1 MTFYFETLVDFVGA
15 HPQLSFLAVFL
26 LALSEAIPVIGTVVP
41 GSTLILAIS
50 ALATA
55 AGITPWGLLVAAVA
69 GAIAGDGFSFW
80 LGHRYHRQI
89 LRGWPLNR
97 FPRLIGRS
105 AQLIRKYGVA
115 SVFLARFTA
124 VVRAFVPLLAGVV
137 RMSSR
142 HFYVANVLSAL
153 VWAPIHIFPGVL
165 VGLAIAFG
173 GAHAPELSLA
183 AVGALILAWI
193 AWSLIKRK
201 TASIMDR
208 SGNQDAPG
216 PGTRE
221 SALRCI
227 AHETAP
233 DVARPASPRDSASG
247 RPTQRAKSGGT
258 QSDSARLL
266 FSPQNP
272 SGDPR

>member
-1 MTFYFETLVDFVGA
+1 
-15 HPQLSFLAVFL
+15 
-26 LALSEAIPVIGTVVP
+26 VP

-80 LGHRYHRQI
+80 LGHLYHREI

-97 FPRLIGRS
+97 FPWLIERS
-105 AQLIRKYGVA
+105 TQLIRKYGIA

-124 VVRAFVPLLAGVV
+124 VVRAFVPMLAGVL

-142 HFYVANVLSAL
+142 HFYVANILSAL

-183 AVGALILAWI
+183 AVGVLILAWI
-193 AWSLIKRK
+193 AWRMIERK

-208 SGNQDAPG
+208 SGNHDSAG
-216 PGTRE
+216 SGTRE
-221 SALRCI
+221 SGPRPIALWN
-227 AHETAP
+227 T
-233 DVARPASPRDSASG
+233 
-247 RPTQRAKSGGT
+247 
-258 QSDSARLL
+258 
-266 FSPQNP
+266 
-272 SGDPR
+272 

>member
-1 MTFYFETLVDFVGA
+1 MTSYFERLVDFVGA

-55 AGITPWGLLVAAVA
+55 AGITPWGLLVAAVL

-97 FPRLIGRS
+97 FPRLIEHS
-105 AQLIRKYGVA
+105 AQFIHKYGIT

-124 VVRAFVPLLAGVV
+124 VVRAFVPLLAGIL
-137 RMSSR
+137 RMSTR
-142 HFYVANVLSAL
+142 HFYVANIVSAL
-153 VWAPIHIFPGVL
+153 VWAPMHVFPGVL

-173 GAHAPELSLA
+173 GVHAPELSLA
-183 AVGALILAWI
+183 AVGVLILAWV
-193 AWSLIKRK
+193 AWSVIKRK
-201 TASIMDR
+201 TAR
-208 SGNQDAPG
+208 VLEA
-216 PGTRE
+216 T
-221 SALRCI
+221 
-227 AHETAP
+227 
-233 DVARPASPRDSASG
+233 SASEPAP
-247 RPTQRAKSGGT
+247 RPPLPPDRIGT
-258 QSDSARLL
+258 
-266 FSPQNP
+266 
-272 SGDPR
+272 G